1 MGSTPTA
8 LESALRNRALDVADE
23 GIVIADIRQPDGPLI
38 FVNQGFERLTGY
50 AAAEVLGRNCRF
62 LQGPATD
69 PATAAEI
76 SAAVRLRRSSV
87 VEILNYRKDGST
99 FWNRLSI
106 TPVRDSSGEVSHY
119 IGVQSNVTA
128 RRAAED
134 ALRAANAALEAAN
147 RHIRRGLEAAARIQ
161 RSLLPATLPDTAGF
175 KFAYG
180 FRPSE
185 ALAGDGLNVVRL
197 DEDRVGL
204 YVLVGDGSLRVL
216 HDFTS
221 DATSLVRA
229 VSSLRGN
236 VSMALAG
243 EEDAAR
249 LEAELRDLF
258 EDSRL
263 TEMGQHFQG
272 LRAVAT
278 IDALESIGRHL
289 SGARNRKNLIWVSAG
304 FPLGAFGYRGRSRT
318 REINRATRALNDAN
332 VALYT
337 VDARGL
343 IPTLTGVPG
352 NQTFTTL
359 SMVALNQDILQ
370 SVAEETGGRAFLNT
384 NDIQGAVRRAADD
397 ARMTYV
403 LGYYP
408 TNEVW
413 DGRFHRVEVKVN
425 RPGVEVRHR
434 KGYVAV
440 ATQKQASSERSAA
453 LQAAVASPIGA
464 SGLGLTLRI
473 DPVEGRPS
481 AYRLAVHVEP
491 GGIALEPRGDEWR
504 GALDVIVA
512 QIRADGADARR
523 VDRVDISVPGERL
536 QQFLRD
542 GLRIEHTVTLV
553 PGAERLR
560 VVVRDDRTGAIGAI
574 GVSRQQL
581 EAIVR

>member
-1 MGSTPTA
+1 MMSSDRHVIWIAATLTA
-8 LESALRNRALDVADE
+8 LGAPLLEAGRQDRPFFRSSTRLVEVSVVVTDRDRNPVPGLTAGDFQIFDDGKPQKVELFSVEGSSTATPAPPAPPAPPRQAREFSNKVPDTGSVTIILYDQLNTPIVTSMNARDHVA
-23 GIVIADIRQPDGPLI
+23 
-38 FVNQGFERLTGY
+38 
-50 AAAEVLGRNCRF
+50 RF
-62 LQGPATD
+62 LEQ
-69 PATAAEI
+69 
-76 SAAVRLRRSSV
+76 
-87 VEILNYRKDGST
+87 
-99 FWNRLSI
+99 
-106 TPVRDSSGEVSHY
+106 
-119 IGVQSNVTA
+119 
-128 RRAAED
+128 
-134 ALRAANAALEAAN
+134 
-147 RHIRRGLEAAARIQ
+147 IR
-161 RSLLPATLPDTAGF
+161 PD
-175 KFAYG
+175 
-180 FRPSE
+180 
-185 ALAGDGLNVVRL
+185 
-197 DEDRVGL
+197 DRVGL

-318 REINRATRALNDAN
+318 REITRATRALNDAN

-384 NDIQGAVRRAADD
+384 NDIQGAVRRAVDD

-434 KGYVAV
+434 RGYVAV

-491 GGIALEPRGDEWR
+491 GGIALEPRGDESR

-523 VDRVDISVPGERL
+523 VDRVDISVSGERL

-542 GLRIEHTVTLV
+542 GLRIEHTVTLA
-553 PGAERLR
+553 PEAERLR